1 MWTGRRTILH
11 TRAVGPARL
20 LLVDD
25 HRAFAGALA
34 HRLGREPDLEV
45 VGVAATAVEAE
56 ALARSLQPDLAVVD
70 VELGADDGLVLTARL
85 SRLEP
90 RPAVLVVTCHDDAAT
105 VTGAVEAGA
114 TGFVTKDAPVDQLL
128 VTIRAVLA
136 GETRRAGTGREASRP
151 DGDPVARL
159 TVREREVLG
168 LLVAGLDRSA
178 IGARLFLSPNTVRTH
193 IQNVLRKL
201 QVHSSIEAVGLALRH
216 GVRPPTPDT

>member
-1 MWTGRRTILH
+1 MPCTQRDVNGGKPGLWTGRRTILH

-25 HRAFAGALA
+25 HRA
-34 HRLGREPDLEV
+34 
-45 VGVAATAVEAE
+45 
-56 ALARSLQPDLAVVD
+56 
-70 VELGADDGLVLTARL
+70 
-85 SRLEP
+85 
-90 RPAVLVVTCHDDAAT
+90 
-105 VTGAVEAGA
+105 
-114 TGFVTKDAPVDQLL
+114 
-128 VTIRAVLA
+128 IRAVLA
-136 GETRRAGTGREASRP
+136 GETRRAGRGREASRP

-178 IGARLFLSPNTVRTH
+178 IGAPLFLSPNTVRTH

-201 QVHSSIEAVGLALRH
+201 EVHSSIEAVGLALRH